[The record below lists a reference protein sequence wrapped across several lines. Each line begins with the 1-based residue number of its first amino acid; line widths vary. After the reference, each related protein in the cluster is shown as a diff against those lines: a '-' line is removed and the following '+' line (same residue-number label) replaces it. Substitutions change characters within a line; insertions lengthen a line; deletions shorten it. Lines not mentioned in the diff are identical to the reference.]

1 MPPDGGLLYGLGV
14 ADLRAD
20 PWLFYMLITSRR
32 RWGKMGPFLGWSVRG
47 PGRFWLAGGTGPKG
61 SDTPVA
67 FTINRVD
74 GE

>member
-1 MPPDGGLLYGLGV
+1 
-14 ADLRAD
+14 
-20 PWLFYMLITSRR
+20 
-32 RWGKMGPFLGWSVRG
+32 MGPFLGCLEHGSV
-47 PGRFWLAGGTGPKG
+47 RFWLAGGSGPKG